1 MVISCKGYTATL
13 AIPFITSRKAIA
25 VSPITCLVVISAVMI
40 MMSGVPSTTK
50 AGATVI
56 ANIIWRVST
65 REVAINCTA
74 SKSSDVAWCTT
85 GASLQTGGGPSTKKA
100 GFSATRQSIT
110 LLGFGGIIIE
120 DQTTRSFYWRRQ
132 NVAQLLHQIR
142 TRHRS
147 V

>member
-74 SKSSDVAWCTT
+74 SKSSDVA
-85 GASLQTGGGPSTKKA
+85 
-100 GFSATRQSIT
+100 
-110 LLGFGGIIIE
+110 
-120 DQTTRSFYWRRQ
+120 
-132 NVAQLLHQIR
+132 
-142 TRHRS
+142 
-147 V
+147 